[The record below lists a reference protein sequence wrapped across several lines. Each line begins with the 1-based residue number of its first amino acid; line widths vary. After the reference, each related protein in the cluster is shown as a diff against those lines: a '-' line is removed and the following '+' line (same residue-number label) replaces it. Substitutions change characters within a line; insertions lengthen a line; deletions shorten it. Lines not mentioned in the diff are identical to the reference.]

1 MGILSTLGSWVSS
14 AADAVADYF
23 SSGSSSNFGGSG
35 SSHHSSTNTNVQVIE
50 DKDGVRK
57 AELEN
62 ERVGLENERVGLMRD
77 AQIRLMET
85 QTQMTLAIEEAKARG
100 FVASQQA
107 MAAMLAELSRLG
119 NESLAVM
126 ENGTHE
132 QIRQVEGFYQELE
145 NDIRN
150 NDFMEQKLPQLAA
163 QLEKFAPDSPAAKLY
178 QQAIDKEIASHFDF
192 IARQAAQMGERRR
205 LVVESVI
212 RSKENMQSHIQDLS
226 QRSVEMLA
234 QQQQQSFALPNA
246 HNAQTPALPDA
257 GSAPALENHAEQ

>member
-1 MGILSTLGSWVSS
+1 MGLWSTISS
-14 AADAVADYF
+14 LASKAF
-23 SSGSSSNFGGSG
+23 NFFSGSSDSGSG
-35 SSHHSSTNTNVQVIE
+35 SNHHSSSSTNVQVIE

-57 AELEN
+57 AE
-62 ERVGLENERVGLMRD
+62 LENERVGLMRD

-100 FVASQQA
+100 FVVSQQA

-126 ENGTHE
+126 ENGTRE
-132 QIRQVEGFYQELE
+132 QIRKVEGFYQELE

-150 NDFMEQKLPQLAA
+150 NDFMEQKLPKLVA
-163 QLEKFAPDSPAAKLY
+163 QLERFAPEFPAAEIYK
-178 QQAIDKEIASHFDF
+178 QAIDKEIASHFDF
-192 IARQAAQMGERRR
+192 IARQAAQMGERRKA
-205 LVVESVI
+205 VVESVI

-246 HNAQTPALPDA
+246 GNPAQAPALPE
-257 GSAPALENHAEQ
+257 GESLTALEDKTKQ

>member
-62 ERVGLENERVGLMRD
+62 ERVGLMRD

-119 NESLAVM
+119 NESLTVM
-126 ENGTHE
+126 ENGTRE
-132 QIRQVEGFYQELE
+132 QIRQVETFYQELE

-150 NDFMEQKLPQLAA
+150 NDFMKKKLPEMAA
-163 QLEKFAPDSPAAKLY
+163 QLEQFAPDSAAYGLY
-178 QQAIDKEIASHFDF
+178 KQAIDKEIASHFDF
-192 IARQAAQMGERRR
+192 IARQAAQMGERRKA
-205 LVVESVI
+205 VVESVI

-234 QQQQQSFALPNA
+234 QRQQQSFALPNA
-246 HNAQTPALPDA
+246 GNPAQAPALPE
-257 GSAPALENHAEQ
+257 GESLTALEDKTKQ